1 VGSLTGSPALRL
13 ALGLALGLTACTGA
27 PPETDAARYQRV
39 LGDATMSAEEALP
52 ICESLTSASA
62 RGDCGLVVAY
72 RAASVDPEGAA
83 EGAICE
89 RVEAG
94 TWRQECYFQTAEALA
109 RKGQREAAAA
119 LCLSA
124 GPFRDDCG
132 QHLWQTQVHTLLQ
145 GAGAA
150 GFARA
155 MPRAR
160 EIYAAWEPLL
170 GEQTDF
176 RDRFWRRFYHDGFSA
191 DPPPFTLAP
200 CDALAAEDRARC
212 EQHGLDLYLSRV
224 RQIVGRSLCM
234 GGRPTRPE
242 VAAVEDPRIDIAIA
256 EEMSRLCR

>member
-1 VGSLTGSPALRL
+1 VGPLTL
-13 ALGLALGLTACTGA
+13 ALLGLLLPLFSAGCSGD
-27 PPETDAARYQRV
+27 PPETDASRYQRV
-39 LGDATMSAEEALP
+39 LSDPAMPASAALA
-52 ICESLTSASA
+52 ICEDLSSASA

-72 RAASVDPEGAA
+72 RAAVADPAGAA
-83 EGAICE
+83 EGALCE
-89 RVEAG
+89 QVEAG

-109 RKGQREAAAA
+109 RKGDREAAAA

-145 GAGAA
+145 GAGSS

-160 EIYAAWEPLL
+160 EIYGSWDPLL

-191 DPPPFTLAP
+191 DRPPFSLAP
-200 CDALAAEDRARC
+200 CDGLDAADRTRC

-224 RQIVGRSLCM
+224 RQIVGRGLCS
-234 GGRPTRPE
+234 GAALARPE
-242 VAAVEDPRIDIAIA
+242 VAAADDPRITGAVDA
-256 EEMSRLCR
+256 ERSRMCP